1 MTDRLV
7 QKLPKT
13 LKSQDDT
20 EVINKKSRVQ
30 DFDHFVCRTEF
41 LSKYDTYKLRKIV
54 MLPVSRITVQNFNIS
69 VKLAISDAKISQ
81 TLFHLF

>member
-30 DFDHFVCRTEF
+30 DFDHFV
-41 LSKYDTYKLRKIV
+41 
-54 MLPVSRITVQNFNIS
+54 
-69 VKLAISDAKISQ
+69 
-81 TLFHLF
+81 

>member
-20 EVINKKSRVQ
+20 EVINKKEPSPRLRSLCIERN
-30 DFDHFVCRTEF
+30 FYRNMI
-41 LSKYDTYKLRKIV
+41 DTNSEK
-54 MLPVSRITVQNFNIS
+54 
-69 VKLAISDAKISQ
+69 
-81 TLFHLF
+81 